1 MIEPSLIAYVYL
13 PNVGEVPYQK
23 VALHLYPEMDLMT
36 VLQLF
41 TVSPAGKIL

>member
-1 MIEPSLIAYVYL
+1 MPFISLSLDEALYL
-13 PNVGEVPYQK
+13 K
-23 VALHLYPEMDLMT
+23 AALHLNPEMDLMT